1 MKKKKT
7 LIIIILFTAIILAY
21 LVKWISPI
29 EPFRISGESMKPN
42 LEDKQIVWI
51 DKRLKN
57 DPPKRGDIVIFKPNF
72 YSNYVKRVIAV
83 PGDTIQI
90 TQGYVVLN
98 GERLPENYIYAPII
112 NDSGVLK
119 DEVTLK
125 ENEYICLGDNRN
137 NSYDS
142 RDMGPINISQMIG
155 KVITK

>member
-1 MKKKKT
+1 MKNKKT

-21 LVKWISPI
+21 LIKWISPV

-51 DKRLKN
+51 NKRLKN

-90 TQGYVVLN
+90 TKGCVFLN
-98 GERLPENYIYAPII
+98 GERIPEDYIYAPII
-112 NDSGVLK
+112 NEAGMLA
-119 DEVTLK
+119 DEITLK

-142 RDMGPINISQMIG
+142 RDMGPIKLSQMIG
-155 KVITK
+155 KVIQK